1 MAGCCTAV
9 VASYSSNKVRLE
21 CRLQHSHCAVQ
32 VQGLDAALRAL
43 QHATPADSFDNSQ
56 QQQAQASEPE
66 QQQQQEGPSALQLP
80 APPEAGKGSAAK
92 QQEPPGKQATVQQV
106 EPASPGSS
114 DTATADNQQEASPTQ
129 QPSHSASL
137 AAAVMQPSSP
147 AGRLDSGG
155 AHALAQQQQQC
166 LCSKLL
172 CGGLHTSL
180 GSNLAL
186 GLPLQQLQDN
196 SLFVE
201 QLVSG
206 CKGSVL
212 SGVCW
217 PFCCMMLCQ
226 HNHRPVLIYHCR
238 LQARTG

>member
-1 MAGCCTAV
+1 
-9 VASYSSNKVRLE
+9 
-21 CRLQHSHCAVQ
+21 
-32 VQGLDAALRAL
+32 
-43 QHATPADSFDNSQ
+43 
-56 QQQAQASEPE
+56 
-66 QQQQQEGPSALQLP
+66 
-80 APPEAGKGSAAK
+80 
-92 QQEPPGKQATVQQV
+92 VQQV

-186 GLPLQQLQDN
+186 GLPLQQLQWALQDN

-212 SGVCW
+212 SGV
-217 PFCCMMLCQ
+217 MLASLLHDTVPAQPQTC
-226 HNHRPVLIYHCR
+226 PDVL
-238 LQARTG
+238 LQVAGSNSLTRNQAAGSIQATIRVLLPACA